1 MEHTNTFRI
10 LFYIKKTK
18 KLKNGQAPIFMRITT
33 NGERAEISTQR
44 SIEKKLWDQKKE
56 ISKGNSPEA
65 NKLNEDLASMRDRI
79 RKIKKEIEDDD
90 QIPTAYVI
98 GYKYRNKGNSQKTIV
113 RLFTDHNNRCREK
126 IGKGM
131 EAATVTR
138 YETTLKHLQQFMQ
151 EKYRLNDYPLKAIDH
166 KYIRD
171 FEHFLL
177 TVRECNKNTTGK
189 YLRNFKTVIRIAL
202 SNDWIRKDPFER
214 IKIRMEEVERDFLTE
229 DELNVLIRKEFSTER
244 LTKVKDVY
252 LFCCFTG
259 CAYIDAK
266 RLTPDNIVPGTMGKK
281 CLKVTRKKTNRTNL
295 IPLSEIPE
303 SIIEKYRDDPHCQIK
318 QKLLPINSNQ
328 KQNEYLTEIASIC
341 GIEKKLTTHTARHTF
356 ATIGLTSGVPIEV
369 VSSWLGHSNIN
380 MTRHYAKIVESLSSK
395 EMDKIA
401 RRFRSDDDPD
411 GDSIVLWPTGS

>member
-1 MEHTNTFRI
+1 MENTSTFRI

-18 KLKNGQAPIFMRITT
+18 LLKNGQAPIFMRITT
-33 NGERAEISTQR
+33 NGERAEISTER
-44 SIEKKLWDQKKE
+44 SIMKKLWDQKKE
-56 ISKGNSPEA
+56 IAKGNTPEA
-65 NKLNEDLASMRDRI
+65 NKLNEDLAKMRDRI
-79 RKIKKEIEDDD
+79 RKIKREMEEED
-90 QIPTAYVI
+90 QVPTAYI
-98 GYKYRNKGNSQKTIV
+98 ISYKYRNKGNSKKTIV
-113 RLFTDHNNRCREK
+113 NLFTEHNNQCREK
-126 IGKGM
+126 VPREM
-131 EAATVTR
+131 AASTVTR
-138 YETTLKHLQQFMQ
+138 YETALKHLREFMQ
-151 EKYRLNDYPLKAIDH
+151 TKYRVPDYPIQAINH
-166 KYIRD
+166 KFIKD
-171 FEHFLL
+171 FEHYLL
-177 TVRECNKNTTGK
+177 TVRGCNRNSTGK
-189 YLRNFKTVIRIAL
+189 YLRNFKTIIRIAL

-266 RLTPDNIVPGTMGKK
+266 GLTQDDIVPGTMNKK
-281 CLKVTRKKTNRTNL
+281 CLRVKRKKTNKTSL

-318 QKLLPINSNQ
+318 RKLLPINSNQ
-328 KQNEYLTEIASIC
+328 KQNEYLNEIASIC

-356 ATIGLTSGVPIEV
+356 ATIGLTSGVPIEI
-369 VSSWLGHSNIN
+369 VSSWLGHSNIS

-401 RRFRSDDDPD
+401 RRFRSDDDSD
-411 GDSIVLWPTGS
+411 EDSIILIPTGS